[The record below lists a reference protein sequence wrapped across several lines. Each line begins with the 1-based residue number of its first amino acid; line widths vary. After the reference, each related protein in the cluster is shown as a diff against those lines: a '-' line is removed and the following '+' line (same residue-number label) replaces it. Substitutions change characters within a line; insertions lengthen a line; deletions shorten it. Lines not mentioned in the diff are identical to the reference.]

1 MYNDLHSCFPEFTR
15 DMAKVGQPVE
25 ISSHTVD
32 KVTKT
37 KLTLETY
44 YNNLISQHEE
54 RESRC
59 VEHFGFML
67 EL

>member
-1 MYNDLHSCFPEFTR
+1 
-15 DMAKVGQPVE
+15 MAKVTQPE

-44 YNNLISQHEE
+44 YTNLISQHEE
-54 RESRC
+54 RETRLVNLGHLSLVVILQC
-59 VEHFGFML
+59 IVL
-67 EL
+67 VK

>member
-1 MYNDLHSCFPEFTR
+1 
-15 DMAKVGQPVE
+15 MAKVTQPVE

-44 YNNLISQHEE
+44 YTNLISQHEE
-54 RESRC
+54 RETRLVNPSHLI
-59 VEHFGFML
+59 VVVIL
-67 EL
+67 LYIVLVIW